1 MSGRTRV
8 PERPGDFLRTAASMV
23 EGFAADDLVQRA
35 TAMVRAVGPGHAEC
49 PLMPV
54 VTFLAGR
61 LADLAEAAEADLGAV
76 LAQWRETAELMD
88 RAGSAG
94 LN

>member
-1 MSGRTRV
+1 
-8 PERPGDFLRTAASMV
+8 
-23 EGFAADDLVQRA
+23 
-35 TAMVRAVGPGHAEC
+35 
-49 PLMPV
+49 MPV